1 MKKSRAKK
9 EMSVLI
15 DSLEE
20 EIMKH
25 KKLSWI
31 RLPLKDKNDLPR
43 FRVLTFNDENGEFSP
58 DKVKSFI
65 EFLRD
70 MSSQVIDQAYKD
82 KVNIKD
88 RSSLKYL
95 LGLIVDQTFEDLHSE
110 ASR

>member
-9 EMSVLI
+9 ETSDLV

-25 KKLSWI
+25 KKLTWI
-31 RLPLKDKNDLPR
+31 RVPLKDDQDIPR
-43 FRVLTFNDENGEFSP
+43 LRVLTFNDEDGEFSS

-82 KVNIKD
+82 KVNIED

-95 LGLIVDQTFEDLHSE
+95 LGLIVDQTFEDLQSE
-110 ASR
+110 TSR